1 VENQYRNIIQTV
13 LNVDIQ
19 KRGVQ
24 NMVKIE
30 TKRMEDNGEPLH
42 VEINKEHTE
51 ASYGYEEEEDGNQI

>member
-1 VENQYRNIIQTV
+1 
-13 LNVDIQ
+13 
-19 KRGVQ
+19 
-24 NMVKIE
+24 MVKIE